1 MNVVVNINNK
11 DNLEEYTNLG
21 IKHFIIGLKG
31 YNVNASLELDIKQI
45 KEILNKYDDI
55 ELFISMDKNI
65 FNSELD
71 DLKKKLKELE
81 KLNIKAVLFYDLA
94 ILNIIK
100 ENNIKLDLVWNQTYM
115 VTNYNTCNY
124 YHGKGIKYGYISWE
138 ITIDEIIEIS
148 KKTSMELLVPLVGY
162 PPLSL
167 TRRKLLTNFYKTN
180 SIKEKNNEQLVTERD
195 KSFIIKEDK
204 VGTKILG
211 GNIVNGTRYLPDL
224 TKSNIPYIVLNEY
237 NIEKETFTK
246 VLKNI
251 IEYLKKPNQEY
262 LLEIEKLIGTN
273 THFFNKKT
281 IYKVK

>member
-1 MNVVVNINNK
+1 MNLVVNINNK

-21 IKHFIIGLKG
+21 IKHFIIGLKD

-148 KKTSMELLVPLVGY
+148 KKTSMELLVPLVGH

-180 SIKEKNNEQLVTERD
+180 SINDKNNEQLVTERD

-211 GNIVNGTRYLPDL
+211 GNIVNGTRYLSDL
-224 TKSNIPYIVLNEY
+224 IKSNIQYIVLNEY

-251 IEYLKKPNQEY
+251 IEYLKKPNHEY

>member
-1 MNVVVNINNK
+1 MNLVININNK
-11 DNLEEYTNLG
+11 ANLEEYINLG
-21 IKHFIIGLKG
+21 IKHFIIGLKD
-31 YNVNASLELDIKQI
+31 YNVNASLELDIKQT

-65 FNSELD
+65 FNNELD

-100 ENNIKLDLVWNQTYM
+100 ENNIKLDLVWNQTHM

-124 YHGKGIKYGYISWE
+124 YHGKGIKYAYVSSE

-148 KKTSMELLVPLVGY
+148 KKSPMELLVSIVGY

-167 TRRKLLTNFYKTN
+167 TRRKLLTNFYKIN
-180 SIKEKNNEQLVTERD
+180 SIKDKNNEQLVTERD
-195 KSFIIKEDK
+195 KSFVIKEDK

-211 GNIVNGTRYLPDL
+211 GNIVNGTRYIDELVNN
-224 TKSNIPYIVLNEY
+224 NISYAVLNEY
-237 NIEKETFTK
+237 NIPQEVF
-246 VLKNI
+246 
-251 IEYLKKPNQEY
+251 IEVVTNVIKYIKSPDQNL
-262 LLEIEKLIGTN
+262 LLEIEKLIGNN